1 MLKPLSGFSWQGK
14 LLFRIPHVFQPLLD
28 YLFMPQNSTLQEK
41 LLHLN
46 KVCCLYLLSLLLLHL
61 EKKECYIIQQSE
73 AKALIVAHPEV
84 YKNILFCDPRVISLV
99 NETQPPATSFL
110 TLDSLKETRCGN
122 YLQRI
127 FLLEYGSRSSFIVI
141 RVIRKLACLVPEKK
155 NSSNEIK

>member
-14 LLFRIPHVFQPLLD
+14 LLFGIPHVFQPLLD
-28 YLFMPQNSTLQEK
+28 YLFMPQYSTLQEK

-84 YKNILFCDPRVISLV
+84 YKNICILFCDPRVISLV
-99 NETQPPATSFL
+99 NETQPLTTSFL
-110 TLDSLKETRCGN
+110 TLDFLKETRCGN

-155 NSSNEIK
+155 IKQ

>member
-1 MLKPLSGFSWQGK
+1 MLEPLSGFSWQGK

-28 YLFMPQNSTLQEK
+28 YLFMPQNSTLREK
-41 LLHLN
+41 HLN
-46 KVCCLYLLSLLLLHL
+46 KVRCLYLLSLLLLHL

-99 NETQPPATSFL
+99 NETQPLAISFL

-141 RVIRKLACLVPEKK
+141 RVIRELACLVPEKK
-155 NSSNEIK
+155 NQAMR